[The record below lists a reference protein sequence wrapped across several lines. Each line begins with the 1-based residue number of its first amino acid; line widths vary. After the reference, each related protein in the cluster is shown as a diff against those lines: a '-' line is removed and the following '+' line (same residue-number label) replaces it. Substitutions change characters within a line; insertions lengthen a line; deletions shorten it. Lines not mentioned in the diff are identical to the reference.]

1 MSPVR
6 MPMIDTGDG
15 QMDVI
20 SRLLKDRIL
29 LLGQQ
34 VDDEVANV
42 LVAQLLYLANED
54 PTKDIT
60 LYINSPGG
68 SVSAGM
74 TGSEDLS
81 NSNSGSSANECFE
94 GFSRTMFKINHGL
107 DKVVFKPIA
116 KGYRALPAPI
126 RKGTGNVVDN
136 LRSLLTVSN
145 NVLQGEF
152 NKAGNNVARFGIN
165 TTAGILGIFDPATR
179 LGFED
184 QGKEDF
190 GQTLGVWGTK
200 SGCYFVLPIL
210 GPTTTRDAIGLVG
223 NTILDPVYQIT
234 HNTEISNG
242 VVGNGNYSEHNYYYY
257 RGTGAVD
264 FRAKNIESFD
274 SVEKNSI
281 DLYASL
287 KSLYLQNR
295 MQKIKNEKS
304 SIETQDDSDWEEID
318 TN

>member
-1 MSPVR
+1 
-6 MPMIDTGDG
+6 MIKKIFYILCFGLFLQINAANAGTDG
-15 QMDVI
+15 KEEL
-20 SRLLKDRIL
+20 SKS
-29 LLGQQ
+29 
-34 VDDEVANV
+34 N
-42 LVAQLLYLANED
+42 
-54 PTKDIT
+54 
-60 LYINSPGG
+60 NS
-68 SVSAGM
+68 AK
-74 TGSEDLS
+74 
-81 NSNSGSSANECFE
+81 ECFE
-94 GFSRTMFKINHGL
+94 GFSRAMFKFNHGL
-107 DKVVFKPIA
+107 DKVIFKPVA

-136 LRSLLTVSN
+136 LRSLLTLSN

-152 NKAGNNVARFGIN
+152 GRAGNTAARFGIN
-165 TTAGILGIFDPATR
+165 TTAGILGIFDPATK

-190 GQTLGVWGTK
+190 GQTLGAWGAE

-223 NTILDPVYQIT
+223 NTFIDPIYQIT
-234 HNTEISNG
+234 HNTEIRNG

-264 FRAKNIESFD
+264 FRAKNIESFE
-274 SVEKNSI
+274 SLEENSI

-295 MQKIKNEKS
+295 AKKIANS
-304 SIETQDDSDWEEID
+304 SSTVATQNDSDWEEIE
-318 TN
+318 N